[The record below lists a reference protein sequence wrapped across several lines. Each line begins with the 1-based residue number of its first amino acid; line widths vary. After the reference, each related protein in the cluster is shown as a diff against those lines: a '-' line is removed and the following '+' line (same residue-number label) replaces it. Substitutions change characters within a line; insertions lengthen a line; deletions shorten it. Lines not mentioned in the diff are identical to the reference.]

1 MPLEPS
7 WASLFIM
14 SLWTFW
20 ALLALCVQDG
30 HVP

>member
-1 MPLEPS
+1 MPPEPS
-7 WASLFIM
+7 CAFLGLI

-30 HVP
+30 HVL